1 MIDISKKYGP
11 GVQYIASDTPLE
23 DILALIKRDGGVVV
37 KGLIPPEMVDKAH
50 EEVRRRLDEDKPWE
64 GEFFPS
70 ANLPITRFS
79 F

>member
-1 MIDISKKYGP
+1 MIDISEKYGS
-11 GVQYIASDTPLE
+11 GVQYVASDTPLE

-50 EEVRRRLDEDKPWE
+50 EEVRGRLDEDKSWE

-70 ANLPITRFS
+70 TSLSVIPFNF
-79 F
+79 